1 MLNLKG
7 KLKRLDGGMPRDA
20 FWEWAQA
27 NSLKNAVSYSPSHV
41 RSLVACVYRVKP
53 EFEAEVAAYVQ
64 MLCDAT
70 TTMHS
75 HIWIVTGLA
84 ALDLRPVRLYNYG
97 QATLALE
104 TNKKCWMVYPMNLR
118 RLNWQLSRR
127 RD

>member
-27 NSLKNAVSYSPSHV
+27 NALKNAVSYSPSHV
-41 RSLVACVYRVKP
+41 RSLVASVYRVKP

-70 TTMHS
+70 TITHF
-75 HIWIVTGLA
+75 HTGIVTGLA
-84 ALDLRPVRLYNYG
+84 AFDLRPVRFYNYG

-104 TNKKCWMVYPMNLR
+104 TNKCWMVYPMNLR

>member
-1 MLNLKG
+1 MLSLKG

-20 FWEWAQA
+20 FWEWVQDNA
-27 NSLKNAVSYSPSHV
+27 LKNAVSYSPSHV
-41 RSLVACVYRVKP
+41 RSLVASVYRVKP
-53 EFEAEVAAYVQ
+53 ESEAEVAAYVQ

-70 TTMHS
+70 TITHS
-75 HIWIVTGLA
+75 YWGIVSGLA
-84 ALDLRPVRLYNYG
+84 AFDLRPVRFYNYG

-104 TNKKCWMVYPMNLR
+104 TNKCWLVYPINLR